1 MVSNK
6 QFIIRV
12 HLLLLAV
19 QWWCINI
26 HDFYLRWKYE
36 FNSWS
41 WWDSKVLR
49 SNYAKEKQ
57 ETQIEV
63 SCSLLTCL
71 VWYLKFFTRLLS
83 ILDTCALIKCN
94 VWQLK
99 KKEILYELWG
109 RIIAAES
116 DCKMQITRHS
126 LFLYFYISQQ
136 WLIPADS
143 CLLTCLLMSW
153 WCSKVNKDHVSLII
167 RVSEETTRYLKLI
180 QFRRNIVYLLSLG
193 IILID
198 NLMVTQTWNGM
209 TKIKIFLK
217 ETKDHKIIKY
227 LQGMRTAS

>member
-1 MVSNK
+1 M
-6 QFIIRV
+6 
-12 HLLLLAV
+12 
-19 QWWCINI
+19 
-26 HDFYLRWKYE
+26 RWKYE

-83 ILDTCALIKCN
+83 ILDSCALIKCN

-109 RIIAAES
+109 RIMAAES

-143 CLLTCLLMSW
+143 CLLACLLMSW

-180 QFRRNIVYLLSLG
+180 QFRRNIVLSLISWDHTNRQSNG
-193 IILID
+193 NTD
-198 NLMVTQTWNGM
+198 MKWNDQN
-209 TKIKIFLK
+209 KNIFK
-217 ETKDHKIIKY
+217 RNKRSQNNKVFTRNENSI
-227 LQGMRTAS
+227 